1 MHARRE
7 LIAAVVLIAL
17 GIGYGW
23 LTAGLPERAMPNT
36 PGPRFFPW
44 IVTVSLLALA
54 VTLLVRALR
63 RSSSQTEGEP
73 GIVSGRGHG
82 RGRGAVALGAFV
94 VYTLALPAAGFL
106 AATIPFFAVLMAL
119 FGERR
124 WWLLG
129 IGAVAV
135 PVLVFVLFRH
145 GFQIILPAG
154 RIGLP

>member
-7 LIAAVVLIAL
+7 LIAAVALIAL

-63 RSSSQTEGEP
+63 RPSSQTEEEP
-73 GIVSGRGHG
+73 GTVSGRGHG
-82 RGRGAVALGAFV
+82 RGAAALGAFM
-94 VYTLALPAAGFL
+94 VYTLALPAVGFL
-106 AATIPFFAVLMAL
+106 AATVPFFAVLMAL

-129 IGAVAV
+129 IGALVV
-135 PVLVFVLFRH
+135 PILVFVLFRH

-154 RIGLP
+154 RIELP

>member
-7 LIAAVVLIAL
+7 LIAAVALIAL

-23 LTAGLPERAMPNT
+23 LTAGLPERVMPNT

-44 IVTVSLLALA
+44 IVTISLLALA

-63 RSSSQTEGEP
+63 RPSSQTEEEP
-73 GIVSGRGHG
+73 GIVSGRG
-82 RGRGAVALGAFV
+82 RGAAALGAFV
-94 VYTLALPAAGFL
+94 VYTLALPAVGFL
-106 AATIPFFAVLMAL
+106 AATVPFFAVLMAL

-129 IGAVAV
+129 ICALVV
-135 PVLVFVLFRH
+135 PILVFVLFRH
-145 GFQIILPAG
+145 GFQIILPTG
-154 RIGLP
+154 RIELP